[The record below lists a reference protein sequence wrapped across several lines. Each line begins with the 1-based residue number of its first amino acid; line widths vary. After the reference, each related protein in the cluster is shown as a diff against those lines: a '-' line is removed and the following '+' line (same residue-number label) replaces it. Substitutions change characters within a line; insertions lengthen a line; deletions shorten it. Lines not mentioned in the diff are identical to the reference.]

1 VDVTYSANIN
11 GGVEKH
17 NKGIVSYHKDFL
29 VYIAAELDAGMV
41 ADEQVVKIAESVQ
54 ILR

>member
-11 GGVEKH
+11 GGVEKR
-17 NKGIVSYHKDFL
+17 NKGIVAYHKDFL
-29 VYIAAELDAGMV
+29 VFIAAELDAGMV
-41 ADEQVVKIAESVQ
+41 TDEQVIKIAESVR